1 MLSGVLAG
9 HDQNDTGYRA
19 GVTSGSGAAG
29 RVFRLPASAFI
40 IVLFL
45 FFGAIPLAFTASN
58 FTFDEKGSAQ
68 GAPGVVGWQT
78 TILLIPVLVGFFIGR
93 TATFVDAEGLRI
105 RALFGSRRF
114 TWDRVRGLSLDG
126 RNVYLVTD
134 DGSYRLPCV
143 HVVNLAALSRASGG
157 HLPEL
162 AEPRL
167 KVPPQRR
174 RRR

>member
-1 MLSGVLAG
+1 MLARVLAG
-9 HDQNDTGYRA
+9 HTGNDTGYRA
-19 GVTSGSGAAG
+19 GVTSGSGPAT
-29 RVFRLPASAFI
+29 RVFRLPASAFL

-58 FTFDEKGSAQ
+58 FSFDDKGSAA

-78 TILLIPVLVGFFIGR
+78 TILLIPVIAGFFIAR
-93 TATFVDAEGLRI
+93 TATFVDAGGVRI

-114 TWDRVRGLSLDG
+114 TWAHVRGLSLDG
-126 RNVYLVTD
+126 RNVYLATD
-134 DGSYRLPCV
+134 DGAYRLPCV
-143 HVVNLAALSRASGG
+143 HVVNLAALSRASDG

-162 AEPRL
+162 AEPTL